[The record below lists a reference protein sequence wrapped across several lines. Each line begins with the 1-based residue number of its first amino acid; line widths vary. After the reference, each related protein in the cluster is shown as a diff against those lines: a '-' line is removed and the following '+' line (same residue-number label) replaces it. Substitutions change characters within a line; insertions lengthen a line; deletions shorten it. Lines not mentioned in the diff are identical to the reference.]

1 MKKAERLISMERLIC
16 TLAFLCSFWLCETT
30 GQVTDSIP
38 QEADLP
44 VQRDST
50 PTSIALPDSASS
62 AKKDRNF
69 LGKFLTKEDYPN
81 PKKALILSLAIPG
94 GGQIYNKRWWK
105 LPFVYGGYVGLIL
118 AIDYNTAG
126 YKAYRDAYIAELAG
140 EPHRFS
146 AARVNA
152 NDLRRIRDGFDKNRQ
167 LSYIGIVALH
177 MIQTAEAFVDC
188 HLKTFD
194 VSDDLS
200 LRVAP
205 SMGYT
210 VDGGSYLGIGF
221 TFQFSD

>member
-1 MKKAERLISMERLIC
+1 MGQDKRLPSMKWKYHIPI
-16 TLAFLCSFWLCETT
+16 FLLTIWSAPALC
-30 GQVTDSIP
+30 QVPDSIAITS
-38 QEADLP
+38 EEVP
-44 VQRDST
+44 VMDT
-50 PTSIALPDSASS
+50 IAPVAIAPDTNTVQ
-62 AKKDRNF
+62 KKKKNF
-69 LGKFLTKEDYPN
+69 IGKFLSKEDYPN
-81 PKKALILSLAIPG
+81 PKKAIYLSLVFPG

-118 AIDYNTAG
+118 AIDYNTTG

-146 AARVNA
+146 ASGANA
-152 NDLRRIRDGFDKNRQ
+152 GDLRRIRDNFDKNRQ

-200 LRVAP
+200 MRIAP
-205 SMGYT
+205 KMGFT
-210 VDGGSYLGIGF
+210 GDGSSYLGLGF